1 MITTTIRYNI
11 IVLLTLILGII
22 AFGITPEEKL
32 ISGTWHSDRLKTL
45 LRLDLSL
52 NYALTFRKNNR
63 ETVITGFWRA
73 KENYLYLEARKLE
86 TKGIIHEYYK
96 TLIYQYRLSHSHLV
110 LINRYDLS
118 EIFFIR

>member
-11 IVLLTLILGII
+11 IVLLIFILGIQS
-22 AFGITPEEKL
+22 FGVTPEEKL
-32 ISGTWHSDRLKTL
+32 ITGTWHSDRLKTL

-52 NYALTFRKNNR
+52 NYTLTVRKNTN

-73 KENYLYLEARKLE
+73 KKNYLYLEARKLE
-86 TKGIIHEYYK
+86 TMGIIHEYYK
-96 TLIYQYRLSHSHLV
+96 TLIYQYRLSQSQLV

-118 EIFFIR
+118 ENVFVR